1 MPTPTLI
8 SPDLTR
14 LAPPEGSRVVIVGG
28 CGGIGRAVVEA
39 ALANGLEVVVLDLP
53 VSIEKHPLP
62 PEVRCFGIDAA
73 SEDSVKA
80 VFQELAGF
88 WPHVDHLFFM
98 VGFTLVPTKP
108 LGDVSFEEW
117 ERIQAGNLRT
127 AFLCCREALPLL
139 LKAESPSIVTVSSG
153 LGVNLLKGFGAYGSA
168 KAGLIGLTKALA
180 MEYAPKLRANT
191 VAPGAV
197 LTAFMGGG
205 TGYSKETKDEWTWFT
220 DTQDKHLH
228 LIPLGRIAV
237 PEDIVGPVLFLASES
252 ARFITGQTLH
262 VNGGRITP

>member
-1 MPTPTLI
+1 MTNPTL
-8 SPDLTR
+8 SPPDLTL
-14 LAPPEGSRVVIVGG
+14 LAPQAGSRIAIVGG

-39 ALANGLEVVVLDLP
+39 CLVNNLEVVVMDLP
-53 VSIEKHPLP
+53 ASIEKHPLP
-62 PEVRCFGIDAA
+62 TKVRCIGIDAT
-73 SEDSVKA
+73 SEQSVKTA
-80 VFQELAGF
+80 FDQLAEF
-88 WPHVDHLFFM
+88 WPHIDHLFFM

-108 LGDVSFEEW
+108 LRDVSFEEW
-117 ERIQAGNLRT
+117 ERVQAGNLRS
-127 AFLCCREALPLL
+127 AFLCCKQALPLL

-153 LGVNLLKGFGAYGSA
+153 LGVNLLKGYGAYGSA

-180 MEYAPKLRANT
+180 TEYAPKLRANA

-205 TGYSKETKDEWTWFT
+205 TGYSAETEDEWKWFT

-237 PEDIVGPVLFLASES
+237 PEDVVGPVLFLASES